1 MQNTAQRQN
10 HFWERVPVLCR
21 GQARRDRWPQP
32 DLRQPSSSRN
42 RMHVEGRDGED
53 EDLQEL
59 KKLGQGLPQLW
70 QTFKSDVGDPD
81 LSKFNVAVVAL
92 DNYEDLRYP
101 DDALKNGMESV
112 IIDAW
117 TTTIKIGHA

>member
-1 MQNTAQRQN
+1 MTAGLNPICGNLLHHTIECMLKGAMVKTRT
-10 HFWERVPVLCR
+10 
-21 GQARRDRWPQP
+21 
-32 DLRQPSSSRN
+32 
-42 RMHVEGRDGED
+42 
-53 EDLQEL
+53 LQEL
-59 KKLGQGLPQLW
+59 KKLGQSLPQLW